1 MNKKLQMA
9 FNEQI
14 KNEFYSA
21 YLYLSMANYFA
32 SRNLNGC
39 SHWMRIQV
47 KEETEHA
54 IKMLDFLIK
63 ENSKVILQTISQ
75 PPTNFSSPR
84 VAFEK
89 TLAHEKKVTTLIHNL
104 SNLAKQANNKIAHNF
119 LNWFTK
125 EQVEEEKNATNILK
139 DFKTINNLS
148 KIDNK
153 LAKRK
158 A

>member
-1 MNKKLQMA
+1 MNKKLQMV

-32 SRNLNGC
+32 SKNLKGC

-47 KEETEHA
+47 NEETEHA

-63 ENSKVILQTISQ
+63 EDSKVILQTIPQ

-119 LNWFTK
+119 LNWFIK
-125 EQVEEEKNATNILK
+125 EQVEEEKNATNILN